1 MATVLVTGS
10 AGFIGFSL
18 ARKLLNEGHQVVGID
33 NLNSYYD
40 VKLKQDRLSILQNE
54 LPNKNRFIFQKLD
67 LIESG
72 EVHHLIENYEFDY
85 VYHLAAQAGV
95 RYSIQNPDTYFES
108 NVRGTFNLL
117 ESLRKKPPKKLILA
131 STSSIYGESS
141 LSRLSEEVEVNP
153 IQFYAATK
161 EIDEIMC
168 NMYSSI
174 YSLDITV
181 FRFFTVYGPW
191 GRPDMS
197 LFKFVRR
204 IINKEPIEI
213 YNNGKH
219 KRSFTYIDDVIY
231 YLMKAIE
238 SGLEEKGFQIYNLGN
253 PKSVDLLDF
262 VTIIEKELKIKSTIE
277 LLPLQFGDVTGSSPD
292 ITKLITKFGKIEF
305 TKVEEGVTKF
315 IDWYKS
321 YNNLLN

>member
-10 AGFIGFSL
+10 AGFIGFSI

-54 LPNKNRFIFQKLD
+54 LPKKNRFIFKKLD
-67 LIESG
+67 LTESG
-72 EVHHLIENYEFDY
+72 ELHNLIENYEFDY

-95 RYSIQNPDTYFES
+95 RYSIQNPDSYFES

-141 LSRLSEEVEVNP
+141 LSKLSEEVEVNP

-168 NMYSSI
+168 NMYSLI
-174 YSLDITV
+174 YNLDITV

-219 KRSFTYIDDVIY
+219 RRSFTYIDDVVY

-238 SGLEEKGFQIYNLGN
+238 SGEEEKGFQIYNLGN
-253 PKSVDLLDF
+253 PKSVDLLEF
-262 VTIIEKELKIKSTIE
+262 VAIIEKELKIKSTIE
-277 LLPLQFGDVTGSSPD
+277 FLPLQFGDVTGSSPD
-292 ITKLITKFGKIEF
+292 ITKLISKFGKIEF
-305 TKVEEGVTKF
+305 TKVEEGITKF

-321 YNNLLN
+321 YNNLST

>member
-10 AGFIGFSL
+10 AGFIGFSI

-54 LPNKNRFIFQKLD
+54 LPKKNRFIFKKLD
-67 LIESG
+67 LTESG
-72 EVHHLIENYEFDY
+72 ELHNLIENYEFDY

-95 RYSIQNPDTYFES
+95 RYSIQNPDSYFES

-141 LSRLSEEVEVNP
+141 LSKLSEEVEVNP

-168 NMYSSI
+168 NMYSLI
-174 YSLDITV
+174 YNLDITV

-219 KRSFTYIDDVIY
+219 RRSFTYIDDVVY

-238 SGLEEKGFQIYNLGN
+238 SGEEEKGFQIYNLGN
-253 PKSVDLLDF
+253 PKSVDLLEF
-262 VTIIEKELKIKSTIE
+262 VAIIEKELKIKSTIE
-277 LLPLQFGDVTGSSPD
+277 FLPLQFGDVTGSSPD
-292 ITKLITKFGKIEF
+292 ITKLITKYGKIEF

-321 YNNLLN
+321 YNNLSN